1 MHRMKILCRTFF
13 DCSRTGITGNFRSGE
28 LPFQDRAAQE
38 IRNQSEWNRSR
49 NQQRNYETLLQ
60 IFSLRTQPQNITV
73 PVKIGN
79 TWQFEFESESEGVFD
94 VYGDTDP
101 LAGLKIDCGGVPMI
115 LNLGESTNTGPTIQT
130 HGLQQN
136 IWFETINTSLE

>member
-1 MHRMKILCRTFF
+1 MKILCRTFF

-28 LPFQDRAAQE
+28 LPFQDRATQE
-38 IRNQSEWNRSR
+38 IRNQSDWNRSR

-73 PVKIGN
+73 PVKVGN

-94 VYGDTDP
+94 VYGDADP
-101 LAGLKIDCGGVPMI
+101 LAGLKIDCDGVPMI

-130 HGLQQN
+130 YGLQQN